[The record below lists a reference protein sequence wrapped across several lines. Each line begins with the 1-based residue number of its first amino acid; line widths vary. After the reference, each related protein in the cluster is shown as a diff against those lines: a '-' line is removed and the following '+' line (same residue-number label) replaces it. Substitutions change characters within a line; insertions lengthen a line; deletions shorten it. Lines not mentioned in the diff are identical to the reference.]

1 MNIGALDVRITIQK
15 VTVTDDEYKNR
26 VSAWEDYYRPWAT
39 ARMTGGSEQGDAAIW
54 ESRNL
59 EFTCRY
65 CSELAAVNP
74 KEYRVLLDGCV
85 YNIIAVNPMGFQR
98 VCVKL
103 VCEKER
109 SANA

>member
-15 VTVTDDEYKNR
+15 VAVTDDEYKNR
-26 VSAWEDYYRPWAT
+26 VSAWTDYYSPWAT
-39 ARMTGGSEQGDAAIW
+39 AKVTGGSEQGEASIW
-54 ESRNL
+54 EAKNL
-59 EFTCRY
+59 ELTCRY
-65 CSELAAVNP
+65 CSELAAVNS
-74 KEYRVLLDGCV
+74 KEYRVILDGCV
-85 YNIIAVNPMGFQR
+85 YNIIDVNPMGFQH